1 MRLTRYTD
9 YAMRVL
15 LYQGT
20 HQDKICS
27 IAEIAR
33 TYDVSQNHLMKV
45 VNDLANAGYVASLRG
60 RSGGL
65 RLGRPPEAIK
75 IGEVI
80 RHTEEGF
87 DLVDCASCFIAPAC
101 GLNGA
106 LAEALSAFMAVLDG
120 YTLADLIA
128 KRAGLGRL
136 FELKQEAQAMLV
148 GTGLPGGIQSLL
160 GRDRKQ
166 SLKCGR

>member
-15 LYQGT
+15 LYLGT
-20 HQDKICS
+20 HPEKICP

-33 TYDVSQNHLMKV
+33 TYGISQNHLMKV
-45 VNDLANAGYVASLRG
+45 VNDLSNAGYVTSVRG
-60 RSGGL
+60 RAGGL
-65 RLGRPPEAIK
+65 LLGRPADRIN
-75 IGEVI
+75 IGELV

-128 KRAGLGRL
+128 KRAGIAQL
-136 FELKQEAQAMLV
+136 FHMREQAQA
-148 GTGLPGGIQSLL
+148 TS
-160 GRDRKQ
+160 
-166 SLKCGR
+166 

>member
-1 MRLTRYTD
+1 MKLTRYTD

-15 LYQGT
+15 LYLGT
-20 HQDKICS
+20 RPEKICS

-33 TYDVSQNHLMKV
+33 IYGVSQNHLMKV
-45 VNDLANAGYVASLRG
+45 VNDLANAGYVTSLRG

-65 RLGRPPEAIK
+65 RLGRAEDKIN
-75 IGEVI
+75 IGEVV

-101 GLNGA
+101 GLNCA
-106 LAEALSAFMAVLDG
+106 LAEALAAFMAVLDG

-128 KRAGLGRL
+128 KRDGIGRL
-136 FELKQEAQAMLV
+136 FEVRQMQM
-148 GTGLPGGIQSLL
+148 T
-160 GRDRKQ
+160 
-166 SLKCGR
+166 